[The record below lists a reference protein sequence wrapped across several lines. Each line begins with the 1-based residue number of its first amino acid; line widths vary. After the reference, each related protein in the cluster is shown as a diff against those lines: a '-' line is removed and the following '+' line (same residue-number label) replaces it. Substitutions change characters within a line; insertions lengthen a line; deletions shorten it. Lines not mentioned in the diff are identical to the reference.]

1 MNEILYDYVC
11 EELED
16 VERDGLKAGNL
27 ESTDKLVNIKK
38 NLLKIEK
45 LESEMDGE
53 YSMDDGYWM
62 AEGSYDDGM
71 SNRGSYARGGNSYRG
86 GSYRGGSYARGNQGG
101 GYSSARRGEHYVRG
115 HYSRAESMDDG
126 MSYRGGYSSRR
137 RDSRGRYSRDDGKE
151 SMMEHLRQMMDE
163 AQTDKER
170 KVVEEAM
177 AKMEK
182 A

>member
-1 MNEILYDYVC
+1 MNDILMDYVC

-27 ESTDKLVNIKK
+27 DSTDKLVNIKK
-38 NLLKIEK
+38 NLMKIEK
-45 LESEMDGE
+45 MEGEMNG
-53 YSMDDGYWM
+53 YSMDDGYWN
-62 AEGSYDDGM
+62 AEGSYGDGM
-71 SNRGSYARGGNSYRG
+71 GNYRG
-86 GSYRGGSYARGNQGG
+86 YSRADNMGG
-101 GYSSARRGEHYVRG
+101 GYSSARRGMHYVRG
-115 HYSRAESMDDG
+115 HYSRADGMGGRSYRDG
-126 MSYRGGYSSRR
+126 MSYAGRR
-137 RDSRGRYSRDDGKE
+137 RDSMGRYSRADGKE